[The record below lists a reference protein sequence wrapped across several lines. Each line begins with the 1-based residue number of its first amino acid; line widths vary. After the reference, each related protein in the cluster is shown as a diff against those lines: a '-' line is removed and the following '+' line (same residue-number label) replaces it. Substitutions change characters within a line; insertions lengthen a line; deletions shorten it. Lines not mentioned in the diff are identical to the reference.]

1 MTRHTRNKQMDK
13 LTEGLWS
20 GMKNLPIERMRE
32 DYKEDGLELDATFKW
47 HRNFEGWGD
56 ILGIKS
62 KTYNMIEFGGNED
75 TYGTHFAAKTK
86 GW

>member
-20 GMKNLPIERMRE
+20 GMKNLTIERMRE
-32 DYKEDGLELDATFKW
+32 DYKADGLDLDATFMW
-47 HRNFEGWGD
+47 HRNFNDWGEFT
-56 ILGIKS
+56 KS
-62 KTYNMIEFGGNED
+62 GTFNVVEFGGD
-75 TYGTHFAAKTK
+75 GYSYGTHFRAKTK